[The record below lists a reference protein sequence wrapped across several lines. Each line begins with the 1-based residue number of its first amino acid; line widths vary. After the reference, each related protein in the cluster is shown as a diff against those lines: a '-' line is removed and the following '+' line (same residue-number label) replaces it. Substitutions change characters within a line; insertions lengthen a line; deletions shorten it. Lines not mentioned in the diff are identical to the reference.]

1 MKACDFDKVLKYFA
15 IPNLIE
21 ELNINYFGSCK
32 QHNFS
37 IDRIKP
43 LSFLN
48 RLREFHFLSID
59 FELKDLIQVVSNTN
73 INSISF

>member
-37 IDRIKP
+37 IDRIKK
-43 LSFLN
+43 N
-48 RLREFHFLSID
+48 
-59 FELKDLIQVVSNTN
+59 
-73 INSISF
+73 